1 MSIRTRAALAA
12 SLGALACAMAGLAPA
27 TAQDAK
33 ATAARDAEVFG
44 AREAVLDLSLSPDG
58 TKIAYIAPQ
67 GAGGEALWVV
77 DLAGNPAPKK
87 ILGNADQ
94 STDLFDC
101 SWVTD
106 ARLICGAYV
115 VQDAGGTLLGFTR
128 LVVLNS
134 DGSGLQSLTRS
145 NSSRALSIN
154 QYGGGVLAYE
164 IEGKPG
170 KLLMERDVA
179 AESSLNTRIAEEEG
193 GLTVEELDVE
203 NLRTRRVEAP
213 QPGAVGYIADDSGAL
228 RIRTLR
234 RAGNAGYEGTDEVYQ
249 YRLPGSDKWQE
260 LARGRIA
267 LQSQSG
273 FEPVAVDAAS
283 NRVFGFDDKNGLR
296 ALYAISLDGKL
307 TRQELLARSDV
318 DVDGLLR
325 LGRRGRVIG
334 ASYATEKRQVEYTD
348 AALDKLSDGLA
359 AALPG
364 SSQIGFAGASA
375 DEKRLLVVSSSDID
389 PGMTYLFD
397 KNGGKLEALLPVRA
411 GMDGR
416 KFGEMKPVSYKA
428 ADGAAIPGYLTLPPG
443 KTSVRGLPAIVM
455 PHGGPSARDEWGF
468 DWMVQFF
475 VARGYAVLQPNYR
488 GSSGYGEAWFGKNGF
503 QAWPT
508 AIGDVNDAGRWLQ
521 AEGVP
526 ADKLAIVGWSYGGY
540 AALQSQVVDPAL
552 FKAVVAIAPVTDLE
566 ALREDA
572 RYFTSYTLY
581 SRFIGTGPHVSA
593 GSPARHADR
602 FAAPVM
608 LVHGTMDQN
617 VAVRHSRMM
626 NDRLKDAGK
635 PVTYIEFDGLRHSL
649 SDSAARAKMLSS
661 IDGFLDS
668 SLKR

>member
-1 MSIRTRAALAA
+1 MSVKTRAALVA
-12 SLGALACAMAGLAPA
+12 SWSVLACAIGGLAPA
-27 TAQDAK
+27 SAQESSSDVAKDA
-33 ATAARDAEVFG
+33 AVFG

-77 DLAGNPAPKK
+77 DLNGNPAPKK

-94 STDLFDC
+94 STDLYDC
-101 SWVTD
+101 SWATD
-106 ARLICGAYV
+106 ARLICSAYV
-115 VQDAGGTLLGFTR
+115 VQDGGGSLLGFTR

-134 DGSGLQSLTRS
+134 DGSDLKPLTRS
-145 NSSRALSIN
+145 PSSRALTIN

-164 IEGKPG
+164 IDGKPG
-170 KLLMERDVA
+170 KLLLERDVSQ
-179 AESSLNTRIAEEEG
+179 ETSINTRISEQDG
-193 GLTVEELDVE
+193 GLSVEELDIA
-203 NLRTRRVEAP
+203 NLRTKRVEAP

-228 RIRTLR
+228 RIRMLR

-260 LARGRIA
+260 LARGQIA
-267 LQSQSG
+267 LQSQTG
-273 FEPVAVDAAS
+273 FAPVAVDAAS
-283 NRVFGFDDKNGLR
+283 NRVFGFDDKDGLR
-296 ALYAISLDGKL
+296 ALYAVSLDGKL
-307 TRQELLARSDV
+307 TRQELLARGDV

-348 AALDKLSDGLA
+348 PELAKLSSSLA
-359 AALPG
+359 TVLPG
-364 SSQIGFAGASA
+364 SSQVGFAGASA
-375 DEKRLLVVSSSDID
+375 DEKRLLVVASSDVD

-397 KNGGKLEALLPVRA
+397 KNGGKLEALLPIRA

-416 KFGEMKPVSYKA
+416 KFGEMKSISYKA
-428 ADGAAIPGYLTLPPG
+428 ADGTSIPGYLTLPPG

-468 DWMVQFF
+468 DWLVQFF

-508 AIGDVNDAGRWLQ
+508 AIGDVNDAGRWLK
-521 AEGVP
+521 AEGAP

-540 AALQSQVVDPAL
+540 AALQSQVVDPTL

-572 RYFTSYTLY
+572 RYFTSYSLY
-581 SRFIGTGPHVSA
+581 SKFIGTGPHVA
-593 GSPARHADR
+593 LGSPARHADK
-602 FAAPVM
+602 FASPVM

-617 VAVRHSRMM
+617 VAVRHSRTM

-635 PVTYIEFDGLRHSL
+635 AVTYTEFDGLRHSL
-649 SDSAARAKMLSS
+649 NDSAARAKMLAG
-661 IDGFLDS
+661 IDGFLTS